1 MISYKKVH
9 LKFLYIFFA
18 HLSLLI
24 FFFSTDNLEAK
35 AFEIDNI
42 EISKPFEM
50 KFDKN
55 KVIDEGFKKAFLE
68 LILLIVDSSDQKKIN
83 KIKIKEIKGMI
94 ESFTI
99 KEEKFIDETYYVNLG
114 VSFNKK
120 DIFEFLEKKN
130 IFPSIPLKK
139 KIIFIPVIID
149 ESKKELLIFSDNKIY
164 DSWNTYTEN
173 YHLIEYIL
181 PTEDLEDINL
191 IKSKYE
197 FIEEYDFKEI
207 TNKYNLRD
215 SIISLIFL
223 DKDKARVLSRIS
235 IKDKVVLKNQSFLDT
250 DMDDIDTVKKIID
263 TLKIIYEDY
272 WKKLNQI
279 NTSIKLTLN
288 VRVDTTKDLKIEKFE
303 KTLEN
308 IDLINNFSIS
318 RFNKNFIY
326 YKIIFNGTPDNFLKT
341 MKDKNFNFDTQ
352 NKIWILR

>member
-1 MISYKKVH
+1 M
-9 LKFLYIFFA
+9 FA
-18 HLSLLI
+18 C
-24 FFFSTDNLEAK
+24 
-35 AFEIDNI
+35 
-42 EISKPFEM
+42 
-50 KFDKN
+50 
-55 KVIDEGFKKAFLE
+55 
-68 LILLIVDSSDQKKIN
+68 
-83 KIKIKEIKGMI
+83 
-94 ESFTI
+94 
-99 KEEKFIDETYYVNLG
+99 
-114 VSFNKK
+114 
-120 DIFEFLEKKN
+120 
-130 IFPSIPLKK
+130 SI
-139 KIIFIPVIID
+139 
-149 ESKKELLIFSDNKIY
+149 
-164 DSWNTYTEN
+164 
-173 YHLIEYIL
+173 
-181 PTEDLEDINL
+181 
-191 IKSKYE
+191 IKSMSSE
-197 FIEEYDFKEI
+197 FI
-207 TNKYNLRD
+207 RD

-352 NKIWILR
+352 NKIWILQ

>member
-1 MISYKKVH
+1 
-9 LKFLYIFFA
+9 
-18 HLSLLI
+18 
-24 FFFSTDNLEAK
+24 
-35 AFEIDNI
+35 
-42 EISKPFEM
+42 
-50 KFDKN
+50 
-55 KVIDEGFKKAFLE
+55 
-68 LILLIVDSSDQKKIN
+68 
-83 KIKIKEIKGMI
+83 MI

-197 FIEEYDFKEI
+197 FIEQYDFKEI
-207 TNKYNLRD
+207 TNKYNIRD

-223 DKDKARVLSRIS
+223 DKDKVRVLSRIS

-250 DMDDIDTVKKIID
+250 DMDDINTVKKIID

-303 KTLEN
+303 NTLEN

-341 MKDKNFNFDTQ
+341 MKDNNFNFDTQ

>member
-24 FFFSTDNLEAK
+24 FFFSTDKLEAK

-207 TNKYNLRD
+207 TNKYNL
-215 SIISLIFL
+215 
-223 DKDKARVLSRIS
+223 
-235 IKDKVVLKNQSFLDT
+235 KVFDF
-250 DMDDIDTVKKIID
+250 D
-263 TLKIIYEDY
+263 TLHVRLRYSLLTCRNKSFNP
-272 WKKLNQI
+272 KK
-279 NTSIKLTLN
+279 
-288 VRVDTTKDLKIEKFE
+288 
-303 KTLEN
+303 
-308 IDLINNFSIS
+308 
-318 RFNKNFIY
+318 
-326 YKIIFNGTPDNFLKT
+326 
-341 MKDKNFNFDTQ
+341 
-352 NKIWILR
+352 